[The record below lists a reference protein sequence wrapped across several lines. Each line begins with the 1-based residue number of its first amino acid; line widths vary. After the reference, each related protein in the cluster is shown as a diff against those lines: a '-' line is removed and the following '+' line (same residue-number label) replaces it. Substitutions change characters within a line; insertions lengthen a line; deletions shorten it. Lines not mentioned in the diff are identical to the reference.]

1 MTTYAWPNTR
11 DFLPRSAEWRIVDP
25 NQRSNDSPLSGYS
38 QTVSMPGAKWGWVLE
53 FGHHDDARREAIEAF
68 LLRLSGRQHRISL
81 WDLKRPRPRGTCN
94 LGGVTLQASA
104 AQFAETLQLTGC
116 GAGRTLLA
124 GDWIGL
130 ATGQVVRTVADATA
144 NGAGQM
150 TVEVR
155 HMLRTAAAAGSAV
168 TLDRPSALYVRTD
181 SNLAM
186 PRQPGRAQPEF
197 TVEFV
202 ETFA

>member
-11 DFLPRSAEWRIVDP
+11 DFLPRTAEWRVVDP

-38 QTVSMPGAKWGWVLE
+38 QTVSMPGAKWGWSLD
-53 FGHHDDARREAIEAF
+53 FGNHADARREAIEAF
-68 LLRLSGRQHRISL
+68 LLRLSGRQHRVSL

-94 LGGVTLQASA
+94 LSGVTLRTSG
-104 AQFAETLQLTGC
+104 AQFVESVNLQGC
-116 GAGRTLLA
+116 GAGNTLLA

-130 ATGQVVRTVADATA
+130 SNGQVLRIVADATA
-144 NGAGQM
+144 NGSGEM
-150 TVEVR
+150 TVEFR
-155 HMLRTAAAAGSAV
+155 HMLRANVAENSAV

-186 PRQPGRAQPEF
+186 PRNPGRVQPDF
-197 TVEFV
+197 SIEFV
-202 ETFA
+202 ESFA